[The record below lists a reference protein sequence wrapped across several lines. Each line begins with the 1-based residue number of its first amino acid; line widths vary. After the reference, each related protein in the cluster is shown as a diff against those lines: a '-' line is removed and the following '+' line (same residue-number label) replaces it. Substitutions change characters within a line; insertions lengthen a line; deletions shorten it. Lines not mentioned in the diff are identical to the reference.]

1 MAAAGALVMSVD
13 YRLAPENP
21 YPAALTDCLE
31 ATAWLFEHA
40 RELGGDPFR
49 LVIGGDSAG
58 GNLAAATV
66 IASKRLAKPW
76 PIAAQ
81 VLVYPALDHTGSTP
95 GRPDFAGT
103 GMSLKDLATG
113 SSCYLG
119 GHDPADPLV
128 SPLLLPD
135 CAGLPPA
142 LIITAEFD
150 PLYPEGRAFAD
161 RLKAAGVP
169 VHYIHYEDYAH
180 GFYSVPTLYPK
191 MQLAWSELCTYIQS
205 VEPVTRA
212 PSSR

>member
-1 MAAAGALVMSVD
+1 MDAAGALVMSVD

-21 YPAALTDCLE
+21 FPAALTDCLE
-31 ATAWLFEHA
+31 ATGWLYQHA
-40 RELGGDPFR
+40 QELGGDPAR

-66 IASKRLAKPW
+66 IASRDLTDPW

-95 GRPDFAGT
+95 GRPDYVGT
-103 GMSLKDLATG
+103 GMSLEDLAAG

-119 GHDPADPLV
+119 DHDPSDPLV
-128 SPLLLPD
+128 SPLLVED
-135 CAGLPPA
+135 CAGLPPT
-142 LIITAEFD
+142 LLITAAFD
-150 PLYPEGRAFAD
+150 PLCPEGEAFAR

-169 VHYIHYEDYAH
+169 VRSLHYENYAH

-191 MQLAWSELCTYIQS
+191 MRQAWDELCRYVQS
-205 VEPVTRA
+205 VEPHPTHGA
-212 PSSR
+212 PT